1 MGTNGSIKRVNTG
14 RQFEVD
20 FVKFLAI
27 PFMILV
33 HAYEQ
38 FGAFDHEHIF
48 PDTVFRHVIE
58 FLGGPPVAPVFM
70 FCMGIGMIYTKHN
83 SPSDFVRRGL
93 KLLLAGYLL
102 NFFRQTLP
110 QFIGIMIGVGEGLD
124 PIGGLFMVDI
134 FQFAGMAFLT
144 VALMKKAK
152 ISTFTICAIAFLM
165 QAAGIWT
172 TKINFEP
179 GILPNLLGL
188 IIPTGTLSP
197 FPVALWLVYP
207 AMGMVFGEYL
217 QKCEDKKKMYTKLLA
232 ISLVIFAS
240 LTSSCLYSG
249 IDIRNMF
256 VLYEDLYYHTSI
268 IGTLWTMCIVMSLFA
283 ISYLALRKL
292 EETKAGTFVRY
303 CSSNINT
310 IYFIQWLVI
319 SYTLSVLMVLDIE
332 KTTSPLLI
340 ILWFVFSAV
349 VTILISIPVV
359 RIMKRIKNKK
369 STAAG

>member
-1 MGTNGSIKRVNTG
+1 MTASDSIKRVNTG

-58 FLGGPPVAPVFM
+58 FLGGPPAEPVFL
-70 FCMGIGMIYTKHN
+70 FCIGIGMIYSKHN
-83 SPSDFVRRGL
+83 SPLDYVKSGL

-152 ISTFTICAIAFLM
+152 ISTFTICAIAFLI
-165 QAAGIWT
+165 QAAVIWT

-179 GILPNLLGL
+179 GIIQSLLGL
-188 IIPTGTLSP
+188 IIPSGTFTP
-197 FPVALWLVYP
+197 FPLTLWFVFP
-207 AMGMVFGEYL
+207 AAGMLFGEYL
-217 QKCEDKKKMYTKLLA
+217 QKCEDKKEMYTKLLA

-240 LTSSCLYSG
+240 LTSSCLYFG

-256 VLYEDLYYHTSI
+256 VLYEDLYYHTSM
-268 IGTLWTMCIVMSLFA
+268 IGTLWTMCIVMSLLA
-283 ISYLALRKL
+283 ISYLVLRKL
-292 EETKAGTFVRY
+292 EGTKVGTFVRY
-303 CSSNINT
+303 CSTNFNT

-332 KTTSPLLI
+332 KTTSPLII

-349 VTILISIPVV
+349 VSILISVPVV
-359 RIMKRIKNKK
+359 RIMRKIKNKK